1 MAHAITVMRN
11 DLAWLVRRQLE
22 LVLDH
27 LPRARRGDV
36 RAVHQARVASRR
48 LRETLP
54 VAAAAAREP
63 HRGLARDVK
72 RITRALGAV
81 REMDVALQEFEKDA
95 GRRRWAPVPVERV
108 RRHLTSERA
117 RRERAMQAKL
127 RRVSFKRLEERIL
140 GLAALAEA
148 GSARLWES
156 VLTARLQ
163 KRAKWLAEA
172 LHRTGTMYVPE
183 PIHQVRIAGKK
194 LRYALELAHAAAGAP
209 VGREIAALKRLQDL
223 LGRLRDLQILQAH
236 VRVVASDAAEDV
248 ALTAVLDAMQTELE
262 AECRTLHADFLR
274 RINSLVTLVDR
285 VTRETPAALAVKGI
299 PRMAKAGPSSASR
312 PAPGRL
318 RSA

>member
-1 MAHAITVMRN
+1 
-11 DLAWLVRRQLE
+11 
-22 LVLDH
+22 
-27 LPRARRGDV
+27 
-36 RAVHQARVASRR
+36 
-48 LRETLP
+48 
-54 VAAAAAREP
+54 
-63 HRGLARDVK
+63 
-72 RITRALGAV
+72 
-81 REMDVALQEFEKDA
+81 
-95 GRRRWAPVPVERV
+95 
-108 RRHLTSERA
+108 
-117 RRERAMQAKL
+117 
-127 RRVSFKRLEERIL
+127 
-140 GLAALAEA
+140 
-148 GSARLWES
+148 
-156 VLTARLQ
+156 
-163 KRAKWLAEA
+163 
-172 LHRTGTMYVPE
+172 MYVPE

-274 RINSLVTLVDR
+274 RINPLVTLVDR
-285 VTRETPAALAVKGI
+285 VTREIPAALAVKGI